1 MDKLKTILTTLST
14 DEQKAFS
21 RFLQRQKPK
30 ANRKDEALV
39 NLLLADEETDIV
51 AQLYPD
57 QANAVAYHAL
67 RKRLMQQLRAFL
79 MLRQYETDPSAA
91 STIMGHISLARYL
104 FNQRLSELA
113 CQYLHK
119 AEKLALANEHHDLLH
134 TIYLLQIEK
143 LDQAFPEGI
152 DTLLEKLQHNR
163 QRLDED
169 ERANIAC
176 SLIARRL
183 EEVRQKGRHLDF
195 DETVQEV
202 LKEYQLKEA
211 IAQRPSLFM
220 KLMKIARS
228 AVLVKRDFNAFEPFI
243 IGQYEQME
251 RNFGFAQ
258 TQHRHHLELLYMIA
272 HVLYRNKKFVASL
285 HWCEK
290 LIAEASR
297 HKKSHWTLF
306 YPRVV
311 MLQAANHLFLN
322 QSGEAVDLLKG
333 FLEKPEMHT
342 SRRDQLNAWFNL
354 GITYFLRK
362 EYALAFRC
370 GLNMPGNEKAQQREM
385 GREWVLKKYISEV
398 ILQMELGNEDLVL
411 KHARI
416 IEKQYGDL
424 LATPLYAKAKTFL
437 NVIRK
442 MIHEPEQF
450 QRPEIYDQIRQ
461 QFPIKTAEKED
472 LQEMSF
478 YAWLK
483 ARLLGENYYEVLLE
497 LVGRV
502 D

>member
-1 MDKLKTILTTLST
+1 
-14 DEQKAFS
+14 
-21 RFLQRQKPK
+21 
-30 ANRKDEALV
+30 
-39 NLLLADEETDIV
+39 
-51 AQLYPD
+51 
-57 QANAVAYHAL
+57 
-67 RKRLMQQLRAFL
+67 
-79 MLRQYETDPSAA
+79 
-91 STIMGHISLARYL
+91 
-104 FNQRLSELA
+104 
-113 CQYLHK
+113 
-119 AEKLALANEHHDLLH
+119 
-134 TIYLLQIEK
+134 IEK